1 MLPPTELLGDGAPL
15 AALQLVALRV
25 DLALEKNRRGTTGGT
40 GLRMTADAILGGS
53 QTSRFSASRSSR
65 EQVLQ
70 ESGFPKNQFG
80 PQLSQTA
87 LSAVSFGDTSRPWLP
102 VIQAHRDPNHQG
114 QHLQLPLYHPPQ
126 ERWRPS
132 RPRPRRQ
139 PSLVDLPAGAPC
151 KSRVC
156 TVANTQQVSCSP
168 VNDGGQPG
176 STDPHCTC
184 TSYPYNPV
192 CGNVDLTVVKLS
204 ANATDGS
211 RPLFPVSFK
220 AYEACAP
227 DGLLESLPSGV
238 AGLSR
243 LPLGGQT
250 GAAIFGGGP
259 FQLTRS
265 WPSPPP
271 DLAEELRQNT
281 LPFLKNPKNGAR
293 NYFHLHGIAVSQEQV
308 PIETRA
314 LDLDSSSGKGV
325 VPRRQARW
333 PFLKCY
339 EASAFIFNHLGPVV
353 ADIDLMLD
361 DGRNWTLPGANSLV
375 QADESSTSH
384 FFTMDSDVGFPN
396 SKAIP
401 ASPAVILGAYA
412 YHLENNLVHFDLEK
426 STFGFRGL
434 LHGRL
439 TQCGNFN
446 FNSS

>member
-65 EQVLQ
+65 E
-70 ESGFPKNQFG
+70 
-80 PQLSQTA
+80 
-87 LSAVSFGDTSRPWLP
+87 
-102 VIQAHRDPNHQG
+102 
-114 QHLQLPLYHPPQ
+114 
-126 ERWRPS
+126 
-132 RPRPRRQ
+132 
-139 PSLVDLPAGAPC
+139 
-151 KSRVC
+151 
-156 TVANTQQVSCSP
+156 QVSCSP

-227 DGLLESLPSGV
+227 DGLLESLPSG
-238 AGLSR
+238 
-243 LPLGGQT
+243 T